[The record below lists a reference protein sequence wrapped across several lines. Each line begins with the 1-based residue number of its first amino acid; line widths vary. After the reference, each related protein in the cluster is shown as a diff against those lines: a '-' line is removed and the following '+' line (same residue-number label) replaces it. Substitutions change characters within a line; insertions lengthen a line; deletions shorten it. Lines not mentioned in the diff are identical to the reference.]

1 MKQTIKLNESQ
12 LREIIEE
19 SVQQV
24 LSELDWKS
32 YANAAKKREEQGKKD
47 KSSVLLK
54 HATDTIKKKYP
65 NRHYYA
71 SHYPGGVDKYNAYSD
86 YEEEGWFDPYL
97 ATKYGYLN
105 YGETA
110 NGGAVWPP
118 YSSKGELHKSF
129 GDKGVKS
136 WGKGTIDGERYHDR
150 YTPNEPNEIPTPND
164 KWQAG
169 TYKGSKQGDWDTPTD
184 NPMEWDWNEMSDD
197 MENYYTKN
205 YKYAKG
211 KGWHLKNK

>member
-32 YANAAKKREEQGKKD
+32 YTNAAKKREKQGKKD
-47 KSSVLLK
+47 KSSELLK

-71 SHYPGGVDKYNAYSD
+71 SHHPGGVDNPDAYPD

-105 YGETA
+105 YGETTDSCATAPFCSA
-110 NGGAVWPP
+110 NG
-118 YSSKGELHKSF
+118 EFHKSF

-136 WGKGTIDGERYHDR
+136 WVKGTVDGERYHDR
-150 YTPNEPNEIPTPND
+150 YTPDEPNKIPTPDD
-164 KWQAG
+164 KWYVE
-169 TYKGSKQGDWDTPTD
+169 TLKGSSQGDRDTLTD
-184 NPMEWDWNEMSDD
+184 VPMQWDWNEMSDD
-197 MENYYTKN
+197 MENYYTGN
-205 YKYAKG
+205 YKYTKG
-211 KGWHLKNK
+211 KSWHLKDK